1 MDTKRLSSSQI
12 RWAQELSRYNF
23 RIDYRQGTRGPADA
37 LSRSAQLDADDD
49 ELVVENTQ
57 ILYRLQVS
65 CLDVPITR
73 AFNGDAIFSI
83 FAAGSS
89 LVSHSLSIS
98 VAPKPVSIPP
108 MWIELTESR
117 A

>member
-1 MDTKRLSSSQI
+1 MDTKRLSGSQI

-23 RIDYRQGTRGPADA
+23 RVDYRQGTHSPADA

-73 AFNGDAIFSI
+73 AFNSDATSV
-83 FAAGSS
+83 S
-89 LVSHSLSIS
+89 LPLAVRL
-98 VAPKPVSIPP
+98 
-108 MWIELTESR
+108 
-117 A
+117 